1 MIPKGTVGQF
11 GPVYGASGNHGT
23 CAASGFLTQFIVS
36 SPLYN
41 ATLAF
46 YYLLMVRYNWKE
58 RDLVKI
64 EPIIHGIPLCFGLG
78 TAIAAAVLD
87 VYGSVDWL
95 CWINPDPPQP
105 NTKIYQWTFLFGPV
119 FLCVIFITTVMVLLY
134 RAMRKQERVVEKYA
148 FESSMTINSSFAT
161 VTAAAAAAS
170 NSGRS
175 TFSRTKSKMK
185 KKTKCST
192 EIAIQGMLYVGGF
205 YIC

>member
-87 VYGSVDWL
+87 VYGAWIGSVGL
-95 CWINPDPPQP
+95 TPIHLNPIP
-105 NTKIYQWTFLFGPV
+105 K
-119 FLCVIFITTVMVLLY
+119 FI
-134 RAMRKQERVVEKYA
+134 
-148 FESSMTINSSFAT
+148 
-161 VTAAAAAAS
+161 
-170 NSGRS
+170 SGRFCLGQFFCALS
-175 TFSRTKSKMK
+175 SS
-185 KKTKCST
+185 
-192 EIAIQGMLYVGGF
+192 LL
-205 YIC
+205 